1 MLTISAISL
10 GKYKFA
16 KACINIKNI
25 DITSKRV
32 NGFKNLKGIN
42 NTVKKIEESGGT
54 AIGFKADV
62 SNIVEVK
69 IMVEEIIKKFGIID
83 ILVNNSGISQEGIES
98 IDNVINLE
106 EKDWDKVVNINLK
119 GIFLTSKF
127 VLPHMVRQKSG
138 TIINI
143 SSILG
148 ALAGPNLAAYCA
160 SKGGMLTL
168 TKEMAWDYGKYNIR
182 VNCISPGYVET
193 DIFNFTLSQSENPA
207 ELRRHIESLSALN
220 KVGKP
225 EEIANAILFL
235 ASDDSS
241 FITGTNILVDGGYSA
256 K

>member
-1 MLTISAISL
+1 MKQVKNKKLENKVALVTGASSGIGRAAALIL
-10 GKYKFA
+10 A
-16 KACINIKNI
+16 KEGAKV
-25 DITSKRV
+25 TV
-32 NGFKNLKGIN
+32 NGFKNLNGIN

-138 TIINI
+138 TIIN
-143 SSILG
+143 SSG
-148 ALAGPNLAAYCA
+148 CSNLH
-160 SKGGMLTL
+160 
-168 TKEMAWDYGKYNIR
+168 
-182 VNCISPGYVET
+182 
-193 DIFNFTLSQSENPA
+193 LSVQ
-207 ELRRHIESLSALN
+207 IM
-220 KVGKP
+220 
-225 EEIANAILFL
+225 
-235 ASDDSS
+235 
-241 FITGTNILVDGGYSA
+241 YW
-256 K
+256 

>member
-1 MLTISAISL
+1 MNELKNKKLENKVALVTGASSGI
-10 GKYKFA
+10 GKAAALILA
-16 KACINIKNI
+16 KEGAKV
-25 DITSKRV
+25 TV

-193 DIFNFTLSQSENPA
+193 DIFNFTLGVN
-207 ELRRHIESLSALN
+207 LW
-220 KVGKP
+220 
-225 EEIANAILFL
+225 
-235 ASDDSS
+235 
-241 FITGTNILVDGGYSA
+241 
-256 K
+256 